1 MTCSYWRQLAQ
12 EWGSQIMDTRRSMD
26 STVSILP
33 AGNPPLSFADVSLGV
48 LIRAV
53 PGGLL
58 FRGTWSGEAVSVKVG
73 CWFMSCGF
81 MV

>member
-1 MTCSYWRQLAQ
+1 MQ

-33 AGNPPLSFADVSLGV
+33 AGNPPLSFSDVSLGV
-48 LIRAV
+48 LIRVV

-58 FRGTWSGEAVSVKVG
+58 YRGTWNGEAVSVKVSPG
-73 CWFMSCGF
+73 VIRSHMSGL
-81 MV
+81 VRLG